1 MKETS
6 ATTNKVKR
14 IMNQVD
20 RILVVDDEDTV
31 RNVLY
36 QVLSDD
42 GHSVE
47 AAASGER
54 ALDIMEKESFA
65 LVITDIKMPGM
76 TGLELLEKIKARY
89 ADTQVIIITSHASLE
104 TAISAMRHGAYD
116 YLFKPFE
123 DLDLI
128 TAAARR
134 ALEKVTLTRENRR
147 LLESLEL
154 KNIQLENAN
163 RTLKDLAC
171 RDGLTRLFNHRYFQ
185 DVIHNEINR
194 AKRNGGVFSL
204 LFLDLDHFKHYNDT
218 HGHQEGDRLL
228 RKLGEILLKS
238 VRRSDVVARYGGEEF
253 VVMMPATPKKNAA
266 VMGEKLRRYVEN
278 FPFPGRES
286 QPLKKVTVSVG
297 IATFPED
304 GAQRPEL
311 VEQADV
317 AMYRA
322 KKLGRNS
329 VWTAKTEGGR
339 SDRRTAR

>member
-1 MKETS
+1 MAE
-6 ATTNKVKR
+6 
-14 IMNQVD
+14 VD

-42 GHSVE
+42 GHAVE
-47 AAASGER
+47 AASSGEK
-54 ALDIMEKESFA
+54 ALEIMDKGSFA

-76 TGLELLEKIKARY
+76 TGLELLEKVKARY
-89 ADTQVIIITSHASLE
+89 VDTQVIIITSHASLE

-123 DLDLI
+123 DLDLV

-134 ALEKVTLTRENRR
+134 ALEKVILTRENRR
-147 LLESLEL
+147 LMVSLEQ
-154 KNIQLENAN
+154 KNIQLEDAN
-163 RTLKDLAC
+163 RILKDMAC
-171 RDGLTRLFNHRYFQ
+171 RDGLTQLFNHRYFQ
-185 DVIHNEINR
+185 DVIQNEIHR

-204 LFLDLDHFKHYNDT
+204 LFLDLDHFKQYNDV
-218 HGHQEGDRLL
+218 HGHLEGDRLL
-228 RKLGEILLKS
+228 RKLGEIMLRS

-266 VMGEKLRRYVEN
+266 VMGEKLRRYIEN

-304 GAQRPEL
+304 GAERPEL
-311 VEQADV
+311 VERADE

-322 KKLGRNS
+322 KKLGRNA
-329 VWTAKTEGGR
+329 VWTAKTADDSAGRRAETRAEG
-339 SDRRTAR
+339 

>member
-1 MKETS
+1 MAQTE
-6 ATTNKVKR
+6 
-14 IMNQVD
+14 

-42 GHSVE
+42 GHAVE
-47 AAASGER
+47 AAASGEQ
-54 ALDIMEKESFA
+54 ALGIMDKESFA

-89 ADTQVIIITSHASLE
+89 PDTQVIIITSHASLE
-104 TAISAMRHGAYD
+104 TAVSAIRHGAYD

-128 TAAARR
+128 SAAARR
-134 ALEKVTLTRENRR
+134 ALEMVILTRENRR
-147 LLESLEL
+147 LMESLEK
-154 KNIQLENAN
+154 KNVQLQNAN
-163 RTLKDLAC
+163 RILQDLAC

-185 DVIHNEINR
+185 DVIHNEIHR

-204 LFLDLDHFKHYNDT
+204 LFLDLDHFKHYNDM
-218 HGHQEGDRLL
+218 HGHLEGDRLL
-228 RKLGEILLKS
+228 RKVGEILLKS
-238 VRRSDVVARYGGEEF
+238 VRRSDIVARYGGEEF

-266 VMGEKLRRYVEN
+266 VMGEKLRRYIEN

-297 IATFPED
+297 IASFPED
-304 GAQRPEL
+304 GAERPEL
-311 VEQADV
+311 VERADG

-329 VWTAKTEGGR
+329 VWTAKTEDGPP
-339 SDRRTAR
+339 DRQADI